1 MPLQNNS
8 VRCVGILPALRFTQS
23 RILIAL
29 FVLVGCETAPPA
41 DEPEL
46 LGRSML
52 TDADHEIPGPVKPA
66 PPASQDG
73 AEPVED
79 GPTVEM
85 TILTEGRTHIG
96 PNGVQIT
103 LEKFTPGNP
112 AIVGLVFRTEKEES
126 SVDFKADYGEGVAYG
141 VLYKVDV
148 SGEELTLRVEPTAIT
163 GPIDMQAAGTI
174 ALSDFNERPECQG
187 EPRTGDGGVLTQS
200 IGNTNGTVTVRRLR
214 SKDDILCSTTVGLYT
229 RRVIE

>member
-1 MPLQNNS
+1 M
-8 VRCVGILPALRFTQS
+8 
-23 RILIAL
+23 
-29 FVLVGCETAPPA
+29 
-41 DEPEL
+41 
-46 LGRSML
+46 GRSTL
-52 TDADHEIPGPVKPA
+52 TDDDREIPAPVKPA
-66 PPASQDG
+66 PPTSQDG
-73 AEPVED
+73 AETVVE

-96 PNGVQIT
+96 PGGVQIT
-103 LEKFTPGNP
+103 LEKFTLGNP
-112 AIVGLVFRTEKEES
+112 ATVGLIFRTEKEES
-126 SVDFKADYGEGVAYG
+126 SVDFKANYGEGVAHG

-187 EPRTGDGGVLTQS
+187 EPRTGDGGMLIQS
-200 IGNTNGTVTVRRLR
+200 VGNTNGTVTIHRLR